1 MNNNNPTKKTH
12 KLNWA
17 YSILKKKCKIKW
29 IINLI
34 WLFDLDTILERG
46 PDSISQKNIY
56 LDCFDVLILKINLKN
71 IILIYF

>member
-1 MNNNNPTKKTH
+1 LSLFNF
-12 KLNWA
+12 
-17 YSILKKKCKIKW
+17 KKKYKIKW
-29 IINLI
+29 KINLI

-46 PDSISQKNIY
+46 SDSISQKNIY